1 MRHRLNDVP
10 RCIEK
15 VSVRAGET
23 QSLFETRDMGS
34 PAPMV
39 SGTGTAQAAAGEKDS
54 SRARLNA
61 ADPGGPVLLLSI
73 LQAAR
78 TLGLGR
84 SKMYELIAAGDL
96 EVVHIGRATRVPVD
110 AVERFV
116 ERLRTQ

>member
-10 RCIEK
+10 RCIDK
-15 VSVRAGET
+15 VSLRAGET
-23 QSLFETRDMGS
+23 QSLFENRDMGS
-34 PAPMV
+34 SAPTV
-39 SGTGTAQAAAGEKDS
+39 TGNGTVQAGAGEKDS
-54 SRARLNA
+54 CRARLNV

-73 LQAAR
+73 HQAAR

-84 SKMYELIAAGDL
+84 SKLYELIAAGDL

-116 ERLRTQ
+116 ERLRAQ